1 MARRGASRVDIVDN
15 LGILSTANLKRRRQT
30 LTERIADRL
39 SRLIVNGELAPGT
52 RLVETELATQLHVS
66 RAPIR
71 EAIKELEPLGLV
83 TKRSRRGTRVIELS
97 ARDVKEIYEV
107 KTMLDGL
114 AARLAAE
121 RITDNELTRL
131 QALHQRMQQLVT
143 LGDRD
148 GYARTS
154 REFHEAIIEAGGNGR
169 LIRMYAAMSRQ
180 IWWLG
185 TMVMTR
191 SDRSET
197 SMREHA
203 DLLDG
208 LVARDGKRAQEAA
221 ENHARRG
228 GEFFFEQFLW
238 GKVGRRM
245 SRRRAELPGP
255 TPTRRRPAAFRTGR
269 ISE

>member
-1 MARRGASRVDIVDN
+1 VP
-15 LGILSTANLKRRRQT
+15 QT
-30 LTERIADRL
+30 LTERITDRL
-39 SRLIVNGELAPGT
+39 SRLIVGGELAPGT
-52 RLVETELATQLHVS
+52 RLVETELARRLHVS

-83 TKRSRRGTRVIELS
+83 TKPSRRGARVVELS

-121 RITDNELTRL
+121 RITDGELARL
-131 QALHQRMQQLVT
+131 QALHKRMQQFVT
-143 LGDRD
+143 RGDLD
-148 GYARTS
+148 GYAMTS
-154 REFHEAIIEAGGNGR
+154 QEFHEAIIEAGGNTR
-169 LIRMYAAMSRQ
+169 LARIYDAMSRQ

-191 SDRSET
+191 SSRSET

-208 LVARDGKRAQEAA
+208 LMARDGKRAQEAA
-221 ENHARRG
+221 ENHAQRG
-228 GEFFFEQFLW
+228 GQFFFEQFLW
-238 GKVGRRM
+238 GKTERSM
-245 SRRRAELPGP
+245 SRQPSEPRRAP
-255 TPTRRRPAAFRTGR
+255 RRRPPSANL
-269 ISE
+269 